1 MACPGWRRCSV
12 VGDAVLEKRAGA
24 PSEACPGACAA
35 PWPQEPGADDMA
47 RMIAHLRGAILGE
60 PDQRERAVVLYT
72 DAARRYLGE
81 AVLTPGT
88 SDAVAL
94 CPRTILA
101 TGFALGACGMI
112 LAHNHPSGECR
123 PSTADEVAT
132 RRLAWLGQMVGLVL
146 HDHLIVTA
154 DQVYS
159 MRAGGLL

>member
-1 MACPGWRRCSV
+1 
-12 VGDAVLEKRAGA
+12 
-24 PSEACPGACAA
+24 
-35 PWPQEPGADDMA
+35 MA
-47 RMIAHLRGAILGE
+47 RMIAHLRSAILSQ

-88 SDAVAL
+88 VSGVAL

-101 TGFALGACGMI
+101 SGFTLGACGMI

-123 PSTADEVAT
+123 PSAADEVAT
-132 RRLAWLGQMVGLVL
+132 RRLCWLGQMVGLAL
-146 HDHLIVTA
+146 HDHLIVTTS
-154 DQVYS
+154 QVYS